1 MIFNEKKLHCFNSN
15 YINFDFFIGF
25 FSFSK
30 ISFKPPETTG
40 ETTEG
45 TSVIGTPEQ
54 KTFDFV
60 SALCSISGSV
70 DNVRFKIKSTGFNI
84 GQGEM
89 ASFLDDTS
97 ASFKDSSGNSV
108 DSIALSA
115 GSTSAEFSYT
125 TTDHKSSRKIS
136 VSSPAGTIDQTV
148 TCS

>member
-1 MIFNEKKLHCFNSN
+1 MKIEKKYATLIVVILILIFL
-15 YINFDFFIGF
+15 FA
-25 FSFSK
+25 FSYFSK
-30 ISFKPPETTG
+30 ISFKPPVTTG

-54 KTFDFV
+54 KTFDFA
-60 SALCSISGSV
+60 SASCSISGSV
-70 DNVRFKIKSTGFNI
+70 DTIKFKIKSTGFNI

-97 ASFKDSSGNSV
+97 ANFKDSSGNSV

-115 GSTSAEFSYT
+115 DSTSAEFSYT
-125 TTDHKSSRKIS
+125 TTDHKSSRKIT
-136 VSSPAGTIDQTV
+136 VSSPAGSIDQIV